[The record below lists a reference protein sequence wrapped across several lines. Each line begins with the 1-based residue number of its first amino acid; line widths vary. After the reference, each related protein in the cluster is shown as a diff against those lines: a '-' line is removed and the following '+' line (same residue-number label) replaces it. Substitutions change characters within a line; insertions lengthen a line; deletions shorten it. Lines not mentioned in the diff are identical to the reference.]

1 MLNSPQS
8 PAPLYDQDYYR
19 WLTTTQ
25 KLLAERQ
32 FQQLDLVNLIEE
44 IEDMGKREKNSVESN
59 LRVVFIHLLKYQ
71 FQPEAR
77 SNSWLGSIREHRTR
91 LRKAL
96 AQSPSLK
103 PFLLSVFDECYLDAR
118 AIAADET
125 GLPLE
130 QFPSAPP
137 FTSEQALDEK
147 YLPN

>member
-8 PAPLYDQDYYR
+8 PLPLYDQDYYR

-44 IEDMGKREKNSVESN
+44 VEDMGKREKNSVESN
-59 LRVVFIHLLKYQ
+59 LRVVLIHLLKYQ

-91 LRKAL
+91 RRKAL

-103 PFLLSVFDECYLDAR
+103 PFFAKRL
-118 AIAADET
+118 
-125 GLPLE
+125 
-130 QFPSAPP
+130 
-137 FTSEQALDEK
+137 
-147 YLPN
+147 